1 MPREFKTI
9 LCPTD
14 FSAASGHAIEYG
26 ARFARGSDG
35 TLLIAH
41 VLHIPTEHYRDEHGE
56 VFGFDVLK
64 SRAESELRG
73 ACERYAGGY
82 PNTQLL
88 SDVGDPFEK
97 LLAITSDRNVDLI
110 ITSTHGRTGIG
121 HLAMGSVAEKIVRH
135 APCPVLVVRCG
146 IE

>member
-73 ACERYAGGY
+73 ACERYAGG
-82 PNTQLL
+82 PRGAPASL
-88 SDVGDPFEK
+88 DEEG
-97 LLAITSDRNVDLI
+97 
-110 ITSTHGRTGIG
+110 
-121 HLAMGSVAEKIVRH
+121 VRS
-135 APCPVLVVRCG
+135 PPGWPGLQR
-146 IE
+146 